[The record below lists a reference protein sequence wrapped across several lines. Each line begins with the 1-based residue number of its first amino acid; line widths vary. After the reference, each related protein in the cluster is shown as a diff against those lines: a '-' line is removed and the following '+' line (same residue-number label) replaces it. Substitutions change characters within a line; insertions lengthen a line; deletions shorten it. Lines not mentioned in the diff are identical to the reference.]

1 MGISVK
7 VQNAGLLTT
16 IQDRGRDAHLA
27 SALSRGG
34 AQDPDA
40 LEIAN
45 LLVGNAPDDAGL
57 EITGLGPSLL
67 FEHDAVVACFG
78 APVRAVILTEEK
90 NQQRFPQGRPVVV
103 PAGSTVIFS
112 SFIRGFRAWIA
123 FAGGIESPMVL
134 SSRSSH
140 LAGEI
145 GPPRLQINSRIELGP
160 KARERTQRIMDI
172 LRAQQARTSMG
183 ARTASDCMHS
193 SWSIAN
199 HVLDQWPLLSIPA
212 FKGRHFEA
220 LEISEQTAL
229 LQQEWRVSSRSNRQ
243 GLALEGR
250 ALITKGMPAIASE
263 PVRFGTVQLP
273 PGGKPFILMA
283 EHQTTG
289 GYPRV
294 LEVAS
299 TARSLL
305 AQASPESRLRFEL
318 IDYTQSVWL
327 SKRQTKDREL
337 TRFALEQTLA

>member
-7 VQNAGLLTT
+7 IQNAGLLTT
-16 IQDRGRDAHLA
+16 IQDCGRDAHLA

-40 LEIAN
+40 LAIAN
-45 LLVGNAPDDAGL
+45 LLVGNTIDAAGL
-57 EITGLGPSLL
+57 EITGLGPSLF
-67 FEHDAVVACFG
+67 FENDVVVACFG
-78 APVRAVILTEEK
+78 APVRAIILNAEK
-90 NQQRFPQGRPVVV
+90 NQRRFPQGRPVVV
-103 PAGSTVIFS
+103 QAGSTVKFS

-123 FAGGIESPMVL
+123 FAGGIESPLVL
-134 SSRSSH
+134 GSRSSH

-145 GPPRLQINSRIELGP
+145 GPPRLENNSLVTLGP
-160 KARERTQRIMDI
+160 DAREKTQRMMDI
-172 LRAQQARTSMG
+172 LRAQQAMDSRE
-183 ARTASDCMHS
+183 ARSAPEYVNG

-199 HVLDQWPLLSIPA
+199 HLLDQWPVLSIPA

-220 LEISEQTAL
+220 LGASEQTAL
-229 LQQEWRVSSRSNRQ
+229 LKQEWGVGARSNRQ

-299 TARSLL
+299 TARPLL
-305 AQASPESRLRFEL
+305 AQASPESRIRFEL
-318 IDYTQSVWL
+318 IDHTQSAQL
-327 SKRQTKDREL
+327 AKRQAKDREL
-337 TRFALEQTLA
+337 TRYALERTIS